1 MFVDKPPNGREKVLG
16 AWKKVCAWFAQ
27 GPLVFKR
34 NYKRKKC
41 FLGEEKG
48 RKKRKKGEG
57 EGKERG
63 QPSLLSF
70 L

>member
-1 MFVDKPPNGREKVLG
+1 
-16 AWKKVCAWFAQ
+16 
-27 GPLVFKR
+27 LVFKR